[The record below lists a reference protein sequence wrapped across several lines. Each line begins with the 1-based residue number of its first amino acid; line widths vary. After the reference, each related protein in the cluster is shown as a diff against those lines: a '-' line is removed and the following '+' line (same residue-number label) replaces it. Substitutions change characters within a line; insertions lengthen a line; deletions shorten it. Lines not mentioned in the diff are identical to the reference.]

1 MIGGAALMN
10 RRLAGS
16 RAVGKM
22 PLMAQTNQRIDGKR
36 LWDSLMGF
44 AEIGATAKGGVR
56 RLTLTGVDKR
66 GRDRFRA
73 ECETLG
79 LTVRV
84 DAIGN
89 MFARRPGRDPSRAP
103 VLFGSHLDS
112 QPSGG
117 KFDGALGVLAG
128 LEVMRSL
135 NDLGITT
142 EAPLELINWTD
153 EEGSRFGHSLMG
165 SGVWAGVFGL
175 DKAYGLTDTEGVT
188 VERALDEIGYRGTE
202 PASPFQADAYFEL
215 HIEQG
220 PILEREE
227 KQIGIVTGAQSQV
240 WYDAVTIGQ
249 DSHAGTTPPSTR
261 KDALVCAAKII
272 DLVDRMMRARGEDG
286 RGTVGQLLVSP
297 NSRNVVPGEVRF
309 SVEFRHPTDAEVDVL
324 DQEFPPAAQAIADGC
339 GVQLELTT
347 LFKIPA
353 QPFDTGCVDLVRQ
366 GAAKLG
372 YSTREIVSGAGHDA
386 VYAARHVPTAMIFT
400 PCKDGLSHNEAESI
414 EPEEAEAGCQVL
426 FEAVV
431 ARANRSL

>member
-1 MIGGAALMN
+1 MEPSKQMAPIDQ
-10 RRLAGS
+10 
-16 RAVGKM
+16 
-22 PLMAQTNQRIDGKR
+22 PLTNQRIDGKR

-56 RLTLTGVDKR
+56 RLTLTDLDKR
-66 GRDRFRA
+66 GRDRFLA
-73 ECETLG
+73 ESEALG

-89 MFARRPGRDPSRAP
+89 MFARRSGRDPKRLP

-117 KFDGALGVLAG
+117 KFDGALGVLGG

-135 NDLGITT
+135 NDLGIVT

-165 SGVWAGVFGL
+165 SGVWAGVFSL
-175 DKAYGLTDTEGVT
+175 DKAYALTDTEGTT
-188 VERALDEIGYRGTE
+188 VATALDAIGYRGPE
-202 PASPFQADAYFEL
+202 PASPFNADAYFEL

-220 PILEREE
+220 PILEREAR
-227 KQIGIVTGAQSQV
+227 QIGIVTGAQAQV

-249 DSHAGTTPPSTR
+249 DSHAGTTPPSAR
-261 KDALVCAAKII
+261 RDALVCAARII

-297 NSRNVVPGEVRF
+297 NSRNVIPGEVRF

-324 DQEFPPAAQAIADGC
+324 DCEFRPAAHAIADAC
-339 GVQLELTT
+339 GVKLDLAT

-353 QPFDTGCVDLVRQ
+353 QPFDPACIDLVRQ

-372 YSTREIVSGAGHDA
+372 YTARDIVSGAGHDA
-386 VYAARHVPTAMIFT
+386 VYVARHVPTAMIFT

-414 EPEEAEAGCQVL
+414 EPEQAEAGCQVL

>member
-1 MIGGAALMN
+1 VNAN
-10 RRLAGS
+10 
-16 RAVGKM
+16 
-22 PLMAQTNQRIDGKR
+22 TNQRIDGKR
-36 LWDSLMGF
+36 LWDLLMSM
-44 AEIGATAKGGVR
+44 AEIGATPKGGVR
-56 RLTLTGVDKR
+56 RLTLTDVDRR

-73 ECETLG
+73 ECEAAG
-79 LTVRV
+79 LQVRV

-89 MFARRPGRDPSRAP
+89 MFARREGRDPQRLP

-135 NDLGITT
+135 NDLGIVT
-142 EAPLELINWTD
+142 EAPVELVNWTD

-165 SGVWAGVFGL
+165 SGVWSGVYPL
-175 DKAYGLTDTEGVT
+175 EKAYGLTDLEGVT
-188 VERALDEIGYRGTE
+188 VRAALDGIGYRGE
-202 PASPFQADAYFEL
+202 QPAAAFPADAYFEL

-220 PILEREE
+220 PILEREQ
-227 KQIGIVTGAQSQV
+227 KRIGIVTGAQAQV
-240 WYDAVTIGQ
+240 WYDAVTVGQ
-249 DSHAGTTPPSTR
+249 DSHAGTTPPSAR
-261 KDALVCAAKII
+261 KDALVCAARII

-286 RGTVGQLLVSP
+286 RGTVGQLVVLP

-309 SVEFRHPTDAEVDVL
+309 SVEFRHPSDAEVDRL
-324 DQEFPPAAQAIADGC
+324 DAEFPPAARAIAAAC
-339 GVQLELTT
+339 GVALTLTT

-353 QPFDTGCVDLVRQ
+353 QPFDPGCVDLVRQ
-366 GAAKLG
+366 GAARLG
-372 YSTREIVSGAGHDA
+372 FSAREIVSGAGHDA
-386 VYAARHVPTAMIFT
+386 VYVARHVPTAMIFT

-431 ARANRSL
+431 ARANRV